1 MSFYNSLETMST
13 LYHISQE
20 EVAYM
25 DRKNDQKVPSS
36 SEEAKQKKP
45 FLKPSYEKRA
55 NLFKVTGQ
63 TYTYYQTYSH

>member
-1 MSFYNSLETMST
+1 
-13 LYHISQE
+13 
-20 EVAYM
+20 M
-25 DRKNDQKVPSS
+25 DKNNDQKLPSS
-36 SEEAKQKKP
+36 SREAQEKKP